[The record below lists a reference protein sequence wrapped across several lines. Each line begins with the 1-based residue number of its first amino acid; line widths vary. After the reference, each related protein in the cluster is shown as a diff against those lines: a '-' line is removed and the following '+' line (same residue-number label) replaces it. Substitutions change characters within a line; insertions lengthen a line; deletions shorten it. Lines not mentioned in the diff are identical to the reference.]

1 MYPIL
6 TIVAGF
12 VAMRINRKHLVLF
25 RLVESGQFTMKRE
38 ELRPCS
44 KTNQLVGTVWE
55 VIQSDEKPY
64 YYQGASFTLTFTS
77 NKEVLY
83 EHLETIYTLQW
94 TSVDANNARISK
106 FSNIFSEESDWA
118 GFELQGDGTAIFSM
132 GSEKWCRMR
141 RIK

>member
-1 MYPIL
+1 
-6 TIVAGF
+6 
-12 VAMRINRKHLVLF
+12 
-25 RLVESGQFTMKRE
+25 MKRIFY
-38 ELRPCS
+38 LLICVLGLSALSFCS

-83 EHLETIYTLQW
+83 EYLETIYTLQW

-118 GFELQGDGTAIFSM
+118 SFELQGDGTAIFSM
-132 GSEKWCRMR
+132 GSEKRCRMR